1 MKKNLFKSILVTVII
16 IVTVCTTG
24 CTGEYLVRNTTKKVV
39 SAFLN
44 NDKDAVKKLF
54 SENVLKEYKTFDED
68 LEKAFAVGTIFP
80 ELNKPFVGRRCV

>member
-1 MKKNLFKSILVTVII
+1 MLVLKNLFKSILATVII

-44 NDKDAVKKLF
+44 DDKNAVKKVILWKCA
-54 SENVLKEYKTFDED
+54 ER
-68 LEKAFAVGTIFP
+68 I
-80 ELNKPFVGRRCV
+80 